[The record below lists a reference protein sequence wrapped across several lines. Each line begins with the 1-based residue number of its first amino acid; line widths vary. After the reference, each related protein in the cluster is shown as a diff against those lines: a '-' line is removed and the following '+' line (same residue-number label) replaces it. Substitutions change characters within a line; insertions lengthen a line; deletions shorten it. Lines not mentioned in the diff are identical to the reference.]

1 MNKFFAVILAGCM
14 LLGLGV
20 SASAQQ
26 LPYFDL
32 NGMSLSAT
40 LSYNDIEAVFG
51 VPDSYSSQT
60 AESVTEEYN
69 YNAGLLIRLNDSMIS
84 TVSVESNLY
93 AFFTSLPCGGLRVG
107 DPVSKLAQNNIPVVL
122 VQSANEYING
132 AFMIDH
138 NYDIYFYIIHEN
150 GIITAF
156 IYNVPM

>member
-1 MNKFFAVILAGCM
+1 MKKTILIISLILCA
-14 LLGLGV
+14 
-20 SASAQQ
+20 SYSTSAQQ

-51 VPDSYSSQT
+51 VPDSYELQT
-60 AESVTEEYN
+60 AESVTEEYE
-69 YNAGLLIRLNDSMIS
+69 YNAGLFLRLYDSMIE

-107 DPVSKLAQNNIPVVL
+107 DPVSKLAQNNIPVKL
-122 VQSANEYING
+122 VQSDVEYING
-132 AFMIDH
+132 AYIIDD
-138 NYDIYFYIIHEN
+138 NYDDYFYIIHEN

-156 IYNVPM
+156 LYFFPM